1 MRGVVSGLEG
11 STVIEIDLGKLQQ
24 WTDGNPTQFPKG
36 RGQAHPIG
44 QTHPQSRP
52 CWNQVARSSSSVEM
66 PWGVAGFHEAAVL
79 LVSKAGADLQPG
91 LHQHGCSSKARG

>member
-1 MRGVVSGLEG
+1 MSLVTGGTATKILGDTRLRGVVSGLEG

-66 PWGVAGFHEAAVL
+66 P
-79 LVSKAGADLQPG
+79 
-91 LHQHGCSSKARG
+91 